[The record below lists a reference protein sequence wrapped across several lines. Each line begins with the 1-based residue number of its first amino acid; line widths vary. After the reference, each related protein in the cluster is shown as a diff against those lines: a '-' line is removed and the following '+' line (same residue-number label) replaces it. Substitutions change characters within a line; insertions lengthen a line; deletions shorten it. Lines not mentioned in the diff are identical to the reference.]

1 MTEEQVIEKL
11 KNIIYPELE
20 KNIVVLKFIDSMH
33 VKSKSLHVRI
43 DTDNKQAFNF
53 TAREIP
59 KMFKDDFRDIEV
71 ERKVEKVEKVI
82 VITSNKGGVG
92 KSIVSANFAIAL
104 AEKGYKVGLFDANTY
119 NPSMLKLF
127 DIKNREVQKS
137 ENNKIIPYESFNIK
151 IVSIESKNKSNNISL
166 IQFLK
171 SVEWGELDF
180 LVIDMP
186 SQNMKLNR
194 IEKLPLYGTILVTTP
209 QTLICDTLNHFIMEL
224 NTLHVKILGVIENM
238 SYFITPDTNK
248 RYDIFG
254 KDGAKKIYEKHS
266 LHLLGQIPLDMNI
279 KNTLS
284 DKKIKSYYKA
294 ILEEVLTL
302 F

>member
-20 KNIVVLKFIDSMH
+20 KNIVALKLIDSIH
-33 VKSKSLHVRI
+33 VKSKSLHVKI

-71 ERKVEKVEKVI
+71 EKKLKEVEKI
-82 VITSNKGGVG
+82 IAITSDKGGVG
-92 KSIVSANFAIAL
+92 KSTVSVNFAIAL
-104 AEKGYKVGLFDANTY
+104 AGKGYKVGLFGANTY
-119 NPSMLKLF
+119 NPSILKLF

-137 ENNKIIPYESFNIK
+137 KNNKIIPYESFNVK
-151 IVSIESKNKSNNISL
+151 IVSIESKNKSNDISL
-166 IQFLK
+166 IQFFK

-180 LVIDMP
+180 LIIDMP
-186 SQNMKLNR
+186 SQNMQLNR
-194 IEKLPLYGTILVTTP
+194 IEKLPLYGTILITTP
-209 QTLICDTLNHFIMEL
+209 QTLVCDTLNHSIMEL
-224 NTLHVKILGVIENM
+224 NTLHIKILGVIENM
-238 SYFITPDTNK
+238 SYFIAPDTNK

-254 KDGAKKIYEKHS
+254 KDGAKKICEKHG

-279 KNTLS
+279 KNMLS
-284 DKKIKSYYKA
+284 DEKIKSHYKE
-294 ILEEVLTL
+294 ILEEVLNL